1 MKTAPLKKKNWTHL
15 RQLQA
20 NCPLVTRKG
29 KSPGI
34 LTIVNHSYRNKN
46 VMSFVDIQFCFIFM
60 QDTKDN
66 YSDVLIKQEKRE
78 GNHRNEEAEV
88 DK

>member
-1 MKTAPLKKKNWTHL
+1 MALLTPAASQMSVSNKE
-15 RQLQA
+15 REI
-20 NCPLVTRKG
+20 
-29 KSPGI
+29 PGV
-34 LTIVNHSYRNKN
+34 LTIVNHNYRNKN
-46 VMSFVDIQFCFIFM
+46 VMSFIDIKFCFIFM

-78 GNHRNEEAEV
+78 DNHRNKEAEV